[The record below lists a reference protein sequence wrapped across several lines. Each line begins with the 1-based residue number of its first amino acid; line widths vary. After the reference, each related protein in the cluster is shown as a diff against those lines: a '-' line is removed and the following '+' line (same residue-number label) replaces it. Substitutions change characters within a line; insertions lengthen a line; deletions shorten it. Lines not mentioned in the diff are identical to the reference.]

1 MDVIAAIGSTPA
13 ALAAK
18 AATDTIPIVI
28 QVGVD
33 PVSAGLITSLARPG
47 GNVTGFTNLNIEL
60 GRKRFEILRE
70 VVPTA
75 DPLRAAG

>member
-18 AATDTIPIVI
+18 AASGTRSPLLSKWASILSRPDLR
-28 QVGVD
+28 G
-33 PVSAGLITSLARPG
+33 LARPG

-60 GRKRFEILRE
+60 GRET
-70 VVPTA
+70 V
-75 DPLRAAG
+75 